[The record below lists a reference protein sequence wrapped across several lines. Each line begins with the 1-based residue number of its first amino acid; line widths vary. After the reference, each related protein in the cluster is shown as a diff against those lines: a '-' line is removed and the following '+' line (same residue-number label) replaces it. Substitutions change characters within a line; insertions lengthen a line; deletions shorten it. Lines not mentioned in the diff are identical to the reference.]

1 MKQNQYHQCVR
12 VNLSERSY
20 HVEIGSNL
28 LKQAH
33 QYIIPLL
40 KRSRVA
46 IITDV
51 NVATLHLNKLLEALR
66 TAGLVT
72 VVRELPAGELTK
84 SWDEFSKTV
93 EWLIKQ
99 RIERHDVI
107 IALGGGVIGDLVGF
121 AAAILRRGV
130 RYIQIPT
137 TLLAQADSS
146 VGGKT
151 GINSPQGK
159 NLIGVFHQPALVL
172 ADIDT
177 LQTLPKRELLA
188 GYAEVAKYG
197 LLGNAEF
204 FGWLEKH
211 GQILAAGDAISR
223 IKAVTQSVKTKAR
236 IVEQD
241 EEEEGDR
248 KLLNLGHT
256 FCHALEAA
264 TGYSDRLLHGEG
276 VAIGCVLAFEL
287 SARLGLC
294 SQEAPSRI
302 RKHYKDMRLRISL
315 SEIEGDLP
323 DPEALLNLMQQDK
336 KVIDGCLQFILA
348 NDIGKAIIV
357 KDIPSHLVKD
367 LLCHSRLSTDGF
379 YRSS

>member
-1 MKQNQYHQCVR
+1 MKQNQHHQSVT

-20 HVEIGSNL
+20 NVEIGTNL
-28 LKQAH
+28 LKQADK
-33 QYIIPLL
+33 YISPLL
-40 KRSRVA
+40 QHARVA
-46 IITDV
+46 ILTDV
-51 NVATLHLNKLLEALR
+51 NVATLHLYKLIESLR
-66 TAGLVT
+66 TVG
-72 VVRELPAGELTK
+72 VVPVVLELPVGESTK
-84 SWDEFSKTV
+84 SWSEFSKAV
-93 EWLIKQ
+93 EWLLKQ
-99 RIERHDVI
+99 RIERQDII

-121 AAAILRRGV
+121 AAATLRRGV

-177 LQTLPKRELLA
+177 LKTLPKREFLS

-197 LLGNAEF
+197 LLGNIKF
-204 FGWLEKH
+204 FSWLEKN
-211 GQILAAGDAISR
+211 GQSLAAGETKGR
-223 IKAVTQSVKTKAR
+223 LKAVTMSVETKAR

-241 EEEEGDR
+241 EKESGDR

-256 FCHALEAA
+256 FCHVLEAA
-264 TGYSDRLLHGEG
+264 TGYSKRLLHGEG

-287 SARLGLC
+287 SSKLGLC
-294 SQEAPSRI
+294 SQEVPTRI
-302 RKHYKDMRLRISL
+302 SKHFRDMNLRVSL

-323 DPEALLNLMQQDK
+323 DAEALFNLMQQDK
-336 KVIDGCLQFILA
+336 KIIDGSLQFILA
-348 NDIGKAIIV
+348 QDIGKAIIA
-357 KDIPSHLVKD
+357 KDIPSHLVKEILSD
-367 LLCHSRLSTDGF
+367 SRSSTDYF
-379 YRSS
+379 